1 MLKQGNRDPSGAA
14 LEVQT
19 ERGLTPAQQLIL
31 DAVRAYIKEHQIPPS
46 FRDVMRARGL
56 ASTSTVQA
64 HFRTLAEAG
73 AISLKPGVP
82 RSVRVL
88 WHPPRRKGVASE
100 GR

>member
-1 MLKQGNRDPSGAA
+1 MLEKGKPLVAA
-14 LEVQT
+14 AEIQT

-31 DAVRAYIKEHQIPPS
+31 EAVRGYIKVHKIPPS

-56 ASTSTVQA
+56 SSTSTVQA
-64 HFRTLAEAG
+64 HFRKLAQAG
-73 AISLKPGVP
+73 AISVIPGVP

>member
-1 MLKQGNRDPSGAA
+1 MLKQGGERAA
-14 LEVQT
+14 VEIQT

-31 DAVRAYIKEHQIPPS
+31 DAVRGYIKVNKIPPT

-64 HFRTLAEAG
+64 HFRKLAEAG
-73 AISLKPGVP
+73 AISVIPGKP

-88 WHPPRRKGVASE
+88 WRPPRRKGAASG